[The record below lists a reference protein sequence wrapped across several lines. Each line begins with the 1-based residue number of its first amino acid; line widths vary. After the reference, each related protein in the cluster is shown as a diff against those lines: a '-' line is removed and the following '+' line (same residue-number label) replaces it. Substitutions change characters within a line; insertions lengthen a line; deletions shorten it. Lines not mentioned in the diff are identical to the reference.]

1 MSASVMQQFD
11 IFAQLVA
18 SGNIV
23 ASARSLGLSPV
34 RIVEAMNSLEDRLGF
49 RIFAMANGSVELTDT
64 GRKLVA
70 ALGSMEIAAQE
81 KWIDDSFPLPAD
93 PDKMTRAP
101 VRQPPPPTESPQLR
115 DIPPSPEPV
124 PTGSHGPGW
133 HASSPFAGSAS
144 PTAERSKAQNA
155 ENKAKATPRPSP
167 PAEQNPAIPASP
179 PSPPAQDA
187 VRQVVLAS
195 HPAIFSHFQE
205 ALVAF
210 EEASPDIGI
219 TMRLAGIGAPE
230 VADLFARNLADIA
243 YFYALEEPE
252 RFLSRYAWSERISLF
267 VGEGHPLAGK
277 DGITAADLADTPYVA
292 LAPGNLARALIE
304 EALAGNGL
312 HVGPALMETD
322 NLYEI
327 MKQVQSRPCYFAA
340 FGPMARDFG
349 KMSGIVR
356 LPWAQGLPQI
366 QVRQAVRD
374 DLANDPAIVALAE
387 FLFR

>member
-18 SGNIV
+18 SGNIA
-23 ASARSLGLSPV
+23 ASARSLGLSPA
-34 RIVEAMNSLEDRLGF
+34 RIVEAMDSLEDQLGF

-64 GRKLVA
+64 GRKLVT
-70 ALGSMEIAAQE
+70 ALGSMEVTAQE
-81 KWIDDSFPLPAD
+81 KWIDDTFPYPAD
-93 PDKMTRAP
+93 PGRTANAP
-101 VRQPPPPTESPQLR
+101 VRQPPSPAEHTLPPTGN
-115 DIPPSPEPV
+115 D
-124 PTGSHGPGW
+124 GPDRN
-133 HASSPFAGSAS
+133 AS
-144 PTAERSKAQNA
+144 PPLTGATSPVAQRWKAPDA
-155 ENKAKATPRPSP
+155 GNKAKAMARPLPPAGQHPATRTSSP
-167 PAEQNPAIPASP
+167 PTPGQE
-179 PSPPAQDA
+179 A
-187 VRQVVLAS
+187 VRPVVLAS

-219 TMRLAGIGAPE
+219 TMRLAGIGALE
-230 VADLFARNLADIA
+230 VADMFAQKLADIA

-252 RFLSRYAWSERISLF
+252 QFLSRYAWSERISLF

-277 DGITAADLADTPYVA
+277 DGITAADLADIPYVA
-292 LAPGNLARALIE
+292 LAPGNLARALTE
-304 EALAGNGL
+304 EALARNGL
-312 HVGPALMETD
+312 HVGPALMEAD

-374 DLANDPAIVALAE
+374 DLADDPAIVALAE